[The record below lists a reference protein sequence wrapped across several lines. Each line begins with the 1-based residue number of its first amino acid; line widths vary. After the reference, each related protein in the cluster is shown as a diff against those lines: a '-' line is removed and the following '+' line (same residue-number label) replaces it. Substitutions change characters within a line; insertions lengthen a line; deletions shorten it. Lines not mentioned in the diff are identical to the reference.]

1 MFGEL
6 DPKKVKQTK
15 ETLRRVHAKSPMQ
28 DYVKANPVLLQNPK
42 VKKAL
47 AREKAYLRF
56 MGDKGTFR
64 ENPARTDR
72 MLNQMIKNEMSFS
85 KIVKETFPKPKPK
98 PKKMGRGGGGGIPS
112 PTGLIGKAVE
122 KFFKKV

>member
-6 DPKKVKQTK
+6 DPKKVKETK
-15 ETLRRVHAKSPMQ
+15 ETLRKFHAKSPMQ

-47 AREKAYLRF
+47 AKEKAYLRF

-64 ENPARTDR
+64 ENPARTER
-72 MLNQMIKNEMSFS
+72 MLNQMIKNEVSFS
-85 KIVKETFPKPKPK
+85 NIVKETLPKPK
-98 PKKMGRGGGGGIPS
+98 PKKMGRGGGGGMSS